1 MAFTGNAACNVFK
14 IGLLDG
20 TYDFGTGTTD
30 VYKIALYT
38 NAATL
43 DSDTTAY
50 TVTGEVVASGYTAGG
65 ATLTISQVP
74 TVGAQTGSGASAYIS
89 FSNVSWSGV
98 ITARGAL
105 VYKFNGTTNP
115 AVCVLDFGSDKTSTT
130 TFQVQFPTAS
140 ETSAIIRL
148 G

>member
-20 TYDFGTGTTD
+20 GYDFGTGTTD

-43 DSDTTAY
+43 DSNTTAY

-65 ATLTISQVP
+65 ETLTISQVP
-74 TVGAQTGSGASAYIS
+74 TVGSQTGSGASAYIS